1 MLKYYLSTRYSGELA
16 SGLLEREETPPSLQA
31 PKLAII
37 NWRQLAPEQKRYP
50 ATYTR

>member
-1 MLKYYLSTRYSGELA
+1 MSNRYDRELA
-16 SGLLEREETPPSLQA
+16 SGLLKREETPPSLQA

-50 ATYTR
+50 TTQTQ